1 MCNININMHTT
12 RAKYLLSVKRL
23 TIRNELI
30 PKHNVDKKRI
40 THRLNFIEELIRA
53 PEAEAKAVLKDRVA
67 AEREGEG
74 ARGECGEKSGGCQ
87 ESRV

>member
-1 MCNININMHTT
+1 MLTT

-40 THRLNFIEELIRA
+40 ILELLSTENPKVNKIC
-53 PEAEAKAVLKDRVA
+53 EN
-67 AEREGEG
+67 
-74 ARGECGEKSGGCQ
+74 
-87 ESRV
+87 